1 MKMRLWHESLIKNL
15 PRQQLLGQH
24 RECCALRGNGWG
36 KAHSTVS
43 YVFDYTPME
52 LFLYH
57 RLIINEMR
65 NRGYNPSSVWENPLY
80 RGLKCAPFTSLQEIV
95 EIKTPIYAEHNDEY
109 LTECLDNLLA
119 KNIDLIS
126 LYK

>member
-57 RLIINEMR
+57 RLIMNEMR